1 MMRAWMVDDD
11 EDMSQALKMMLKL
24 LGFELRI
31 FPNAR
36 LGAQALLTEEA
47 PALLFIDLNMPEV
60 TGIDLL
66 TYIRSKPRWNKL
78 PIIMLSAESADV
90 TVDDA
95 MRRGADAYLCK
106 PVSMGELKAGIAQA
120 YHKRKNM
127 DR

>member
-24 LGFELRI
+24 LGFDLRI

-36 LGAQALLTEEA
+36 FGAQALLTEEL

-66 TYIRSKPRWNKL
+66 TYIRSKPRWDKL

-95 MRRGADAYLCK
+95 MQRGADAYLCK

-127 DR
+127 TP

>member
-1 MMRAWMVDDD
+1 MRAWMVDDD

-36 LGAQALLTEEA
+36 LGAQALLNEE
-47 PALLFIDLNMPEV
+47 PPGLLFVDLNMPEV

-66 TYIRSKPRWNKL
+66 TFIRSKPRWNKL

-95 MRRGADAYLCK
+95 MLRGADAYLCK

-127 DR
+127 